1 MSLLCVDLLRLL
13 VNAVHTS
20 AGGGQVSIRVLIANR
35 GEHAS
40 RLIQTYRA
48 MGFET
53 VSLFAKS
60 EADSAFVE
68 EADYATYLS
77 GEGITETY
85 LDVARVV
92 AAATDAGCDA
102 IHPGYCFLPERA
114 ELSMAAGAS
123 NIVVVG
129 PEAKL
134 QSRVGDRFSLY
145 ATART
150 VGVPLIPTSKAPILE
165 DDDARAPAALLGFP
179 LMVKALH
186 GGAMQRV
193 SRLEELSAAVKNV
206 RVRALRQTGI
216 SDVYLQRELTGDFR
230 RCGVTVVADRHG
242 HMVHLGVSDA
252 SIGMHGQ
259 TWIEELGDVVDARL
273 YTRLVT
279 QSIKLAKALQWWGV
293 GTVRW
298 AVQPNG
304 GAYLLSLSARLTT
317 GLELAEVA
325 HGVDLVK
332 TQWQM
337 LVGEELVW
345 EQSDVVEKQHV
356 VQLRV
361 LHMNGVGQVSRLRL
375 PTNVAVACSVQEGA
389 VLNEHTDPL
398 LLKITVR
405 GSTRTDALSRARAVM
420 DDVVLEGVQTN
431 IQGVRDLLGSKPL
444 VLGTHTV
451 YSASEQCDA
460 RASID

>member
-1 MSLLCVDLLRLL
+1 M
-13 VNAVHTS
+13 
-20 AGGGQVSIRVLIANR
+20 SIRVLIANR
-35 GEHAS
+35 GEHAL
-40 RLIQTYRA
+40 RLIQTYRD

-53 VSLFAKS
+53 VSLFAKP
-60 EADSAFVE
+60 EADCAFVE

-77 GEGITETY
+77 GEGVDATY
-85 LDVARVV
+85 LDVERVV

-114 ELSMAAGAS
+114 ELSTLAGVC

-145 ATART
+145 SAART
-150 VGVPLIPTSKAPILE
+150 VGVPLIPTSKTPILE

-186 GGAMQRV
+186 GGAMARAG
-193 SRLEELSAAVKNV
+193 SLDELSHAVKKV
-206 RVRALRQTGI
+206 RINALRQTGI
-216 SDVYLQRELTGDFR
+216 SDLYLQREITGDFR

-242 HMVHLGVSDA
+242 HIVHLGVSDA
-252 SIGMHGQ
+252 SIGMNGQ
-259 TWIEELGDVVDARL
+259 TWIEELGDVVDERL
-273 YTRLVT
+273 YQRLVT
-279 QSIKLAKALQWWGV
+279 LSVELAKTLRWWGV

-345 EQSDVVEKQHV
+345 EQSDVEEKQHV
-356 VQLRV
+356 VQLRI
-361 LHMNGVGQVSRLRL
+361 LHLDGEGEVSRLVL
-375 PTNVAVACSVQEGA
+375 PSGVKISSSVEEGS
-389 VLNEHTDPL
+389 VLTQDTDPL
-398 LLKITVR
+398 LVKITVP
-405 GSTRTDALSRARAVM
+405 GITRTEALSLARSVM
-420 DDVVLEGVQTN
+420 DSVVIEGVKTN
-431 IQGVRDLLGSKPL
+431 ADGIRAMLASKPL

-451 YSASEQCDA
+451 DSVLRQGDVSD
-460 RASID
+460 RID